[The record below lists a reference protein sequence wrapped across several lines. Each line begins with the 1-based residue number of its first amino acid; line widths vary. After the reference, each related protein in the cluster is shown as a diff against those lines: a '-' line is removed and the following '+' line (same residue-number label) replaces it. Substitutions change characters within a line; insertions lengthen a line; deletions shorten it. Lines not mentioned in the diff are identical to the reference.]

1 MFRLKHAIHG
11 NYPPFLGTQISIS
24 RQQKNSCSNSWP
36 VRICSWQP
44 PSDSRPSFLFLF
56 NIYIYSYNILPNKMP
71 SSYSFQFVFTNYGPH
86 GLSHQH
92 LRNHHYSL
100 WHGWMSSLH
109 SFVLPT
115 LLRCMSSPSLHF
127 SGTGYMLPFS
137 PVFIFFVGRTLWTSP
152 QDACTSWRYS
162 SPLMKEHSTLLWIWV
177 EPHVALPRIRL
188 FSSISIT
195 ITDPLTAN
203 GYKNRQSFSVQW
215 LIISFLLEIA
225 TSWGIYIYTKFWEDT
240 DSELSENR
248 V

>member
-24 RQQKNSCSNSWP
+24 LQQKNSCSNSWP

-56 NIYIYSYNILPNKMP
+56 KIYIYLYIVTTFCQIKC
-71 SSYSFQFVFTNYGPH
+71 QVAIV
-86 GLSHQH
+86 
-92 LRNHHYSL
+92 
-100 WHGWMSSLH
+100 SSLFLQTMDH
-109 SFVLPT
+109 MDYPINIWEITTTHYGMAECPVFIASSFPLCCGAC
-115 LLRCMSSPSLHF
+115 LRHLCIFP
-127 SGTGYMLPFS
+127 GTGYMLPFS

-162 SPLMKEHSTLLWIWV
+162 SPLMKEHSSLLWIWV
-177 EPHVALPRIRL
+177 EPHVALLRIRL

-203 GYKNRQSFSVQW
+203 G
-215 LIISFLLEIA
+215 
-225 TSWGIYIYTKFWEDT
+225 
-240 DSELSENR
+240 
-248 V
+248 